1 MNVIMKISPITID
14 ETKRIKALYDYEI
27 LDTEAEKTF
36 DDLTLLASEICET
49 PIALISLIDPKRQ
62 WFKSSLGLN
71 AFETE
76 RDIAFCAHAIHEHK
90 ILEIPDALEDER
102 FADNPLVTGTPNIRF
117 YAGAPLIT
125 PDGFAIGTLCVIS
138 DKPKKLNS
146 HQLKSLEI
154 LSREVITQMELRKK
168 VAELKKANEFTNDF
182 LSNMSHEIRT
192 PLNAING
199 FSELLSQ
206 RCLNLKLPSDIQDY
220 IAEIDFSAKHLLSIV
235 NSVLDLSK
243 IESGKIELTPSWLQ
257 SYQFLKKTKSMMEV
271 RATAKGITLRLEI
284 DSKVPEY
291 FYLDEGKLSQIL
303 INLISNSIK
312 FTKKDKKITL
322 NVTYINNDLIFKI
335 MDEGIGIS
343 DENQNK
349 LFNRFQQ
356 AGDNKN
362 IEGTGLGLYITKSLV
377 QLMAGTIALTSKKNI
392 GTTVLVTLPH
402 PLNQAN
408 VNGIEDTSQLLQKIE
423 PLNILVV
430 EDNAINRKLAKIM
443 LEQMGQVVTF
453 AESGERALVITK
465 NQPFDLILMDIH
477 MPGINGI
484 ETSHKIRENNIV
496 TPIVA
501 LTADIFEIQ
510 KNDANS
516 FQFDAYLTKPIN
528 KKRLEN
534 CLRENIE

>member
-1 MNVIMKISPITID
+1 MNVIMIISPITID
-14 ETKRIKALYDYEI
+14 EQKRIKALYDYEI
-27 LDTEAEKTF
+27 LDTEAEKSF

-62 WFKSSLGLN
+62 WFKSSVGLD

-90 ILEIPDALEDER
+90 ILEIPDALEDKR

-125 PDGFAIGTLCVIS
+125 PDGFAIGTLCAIS

-168 VAELKKANEFTNDF
+168 VSELKKVNEFTNDF

-220 IAEIDFSAKHLLSIV
+220 IAEINFSTKHLLSIV

-243 IESGKIELTPSWLQ
+243 IESGKMELVPSWLLGN
-257 SYQFLKKTKSMMEV
+257 QFLKKTKKMMEV
-271 RATAKGITLRLEI
+271 QALDKGITLLLDI
-284 DSKVPEY
+284 DENVPEHFY
-291 FYLDEGKLSQIL
+291 FDEGKLSQIL
-303 INLISNSIK
+303 INLINNSIK
-312 FTKKDKKITL
+312 FTIKNKKITL
-322 NVTYINNDLIFKI
+322 KVNYINNDLIFNI
-335 MDEGIGIS
+335 IDEGIGIS
-343 DENQNK
+343 DKNQNK
-349 LFNRFQQ
+349 LFNKFQQ

-362 IEGTGLGLYITKSLV
+362 IEGTGLGLSITKSLV
-377 QLMAGTIALTSKKNI
+377 ELMAGKISLTSKKNV
-392 GTTVLVTLPH
+392 GTTVLVTLPQ
-402 PLNQAN
+402 PLNQPS
-408 VNGIEDTSQLLQKIE
+408 VNNIEYTSKTLQEIQ

-430 EDNAINRKLAKIM
+430 EDNAINRKLAKII
-443 LEQMGQVVTF
+443 LENMGQTITF
-453 AESGERALVITK
+453 AESGDLALVITK
-465 NQPFDLILMDIH
+465 HRQFDLILMDIH
-477 MPGINGI
+477 MPGINGV
-484 ETSHKIRENNIV
+484 ETSHKLRENNV
-496 TPIVA
+496 LTPIVA

-510 KNDANS
+510 KDDASS
-516 FQFDAYLTKPIN
+516 FKFDDYLTKPIN
-528 KKRLEN
+528 KKQLEN
-534 CLRENIE
+534 CLRRNIK